1 MDAVGFEGAER
12 QFTRVVEK
20 YKAPSASWFEAI
32 EAELG
37 PDGRE
42 LIRQVLQGH
51 VNSRGEGDIGPDL
64 VVADGAVLTH
74 RRVIDRTIQTM
85 FGEVCIRRIGYSLP
99 DHPSVFPLDAVFNL
113 PASSFSA
120 GIQRFIARRVSATSF
135 EEVLDLTREVTGVTI
150 GKPQALEIVQRCAA
164 DFDAFYDA
172 TEEQG
177 GGREPILVL
186 TTDGKGI
193 VMRPEGLR
201 AGTRERAEKATPT
214 MKTRLA
220 PGEKSNRKRMAQVAS
235 IYFIKRFVRTPK
247 EIVDELARREAA
259 KRRPRPSNK
268 RVWASVEKD
277 ADEVIKA
284 MFEEAH
290 KRDRKH
296 KKAWVILVDGNK
308 PQLRL
313 VKSLAKKEGVEATV
327 ILDIIHVI
335 EYLWDAARL
344 FNPEKDHAGCERWVE
359 EQLTRVLNGH
369 AGKVAGTIRMQAA
382 KRKLT
387 KASAKTAKDCA
398 RYIAG
403 HRLYMN
409 YATYM
414 KQGFPIATGVI
425 EGACRHLIK
434 DRMDVTGARWSL
446 DGAESVLKLRSL
458 VSSGDFEDYWAFHR
472 QKEYERNHLSQ
483 IADLEQLRP
492 LQSST

>member
-1 MDAVGFEGAER
+1 MDVGFEGAER
-12 QFTRVVEK
+12 QFTGVVEK
-20 YKAPSASWFEAI
+20 YKAPSALWFEAV

-42 LIRQVLQGH
+42 LTRQILQGH
-51 VNSRGEGDIGPDL
+51 VNSRGRGDIGPAL
-64 VVADGAVLTH
+64 VTADGAILTH
-74 RRVIDRTIQTM
+74 RRLIKRALQTM
-85 FGEVCIRRIGYSLP
+85 FGEISVERIGYSLP
-99 DHPSVFPLDAVFNL
+99 DYPVVFPLDAVFNL

-120 GIQRFIARRVSATSF
+120 GIQRFLARRVSATSF
-135 EEVLDLTREVTGVTI
+135 EEVLDLVREVTGVVI
-150 GKPQALEIVQRCAA
+150 SKPTALDIVQRCAV
-164 DFDAFYDA
+164 DFDLFYDV

-201 AGTRERAEKATPT
+201 EGTRERAEKATPT

-277 ADEVIKA
+277 ADDVIKA

-290 KRDRKH
+290 KRDPKH

-313 VKSLAKKEGVEATV
+313 VRSLAKKEGVEVAI

-344 FNPEKDHAGCERWVE
+344 FHAEKDHAGCERWVE

-387 KASAKTAKDCA
+387 KAGAKTAKACA
-398 RYIAG
+398 RYIAD
-403 HRLYMN
+403 HKPYMN

-458 VSSGDFEDYWAFHR
+458 VSSGDFDDYWTFHR
-472 QKEYERNHLSQ
+472 QQEHERNHLSK
-483 IADLEQLRP
+483 IGDLAQLQP
-492 LQSST
+492 LKPS